1 MTNGSSRPVVLW
13 GVHAYPRMAIGGA
26 LEPGASGTIGWREVL
41 DSGSWW
47 QFHDAFWGMEAQGLV
62 GTWDENWPFVMGN
75 LANMALESGMVDV
88 PSFGFAVT
96 EQPIV
101 DVQVDGRTQ
110 EVPGLKLDLF
120 PIPAD
125 RMGETGWAYARPVWL
140 DEAFRAG
147 GFEGAPVFAELW
159 ILSYRLPTDL
169 SGALPAWRWAGWTR
183 TSSVMNAPPPPAE
196 EEEDLDGDRGLGG
209 PGTGRQRSSSRSTST
224 PNLIP
229 SGSWRRR
236 ARCCCGYPAPGWGCR
251 CPLAAVM
258 TWGDAP

>member
-1 MTNGSSRPVVLW
+1 
-13 GVHAYPRMAIGGA
+13 
-26 LEPGASGTIGWREVL
+26 
-41 DSGSWW
+41 
-47 QFHDAFWGMEAQGLV
+47 
-62 GTWDENWPFVMGN
+62 
-75 LANMALESGMVDV
+75 MVDV
-88 PSFGFAVT
+88 PSFAFAVT

-120 PIPAD
+120 PISVD

-169 SGALPAWRWAGWTR
+169 S
-183 TSSVMNAPPPPAE
+183 APPRLALGGLDPHFVGLDRPPVPLE
-196 EEEDLDGDRGLGG
+196 EEEELDGTEGWEAWDWEAAQFVPVDIDRELDAA
-209 PGTGRQRSSSRSTST
+209 R
-224 PNLIP
+224 IVAP
-229 SGSWRRR
+229 SGEVLLRISS
-236 ARCCCGYPAPGWGCR
+236 ARLGVSV
-251 CPLAAVM
+251 PLAAVM